1 MLSTGAGEAVLV
13 INDTKLYVPGV
24 TLSKE
29 DNKDFIEQQNKGF
42 QRSIY
47 WNEYK
52 TKEINEDADVFKYF
66 NLDPSFQGVNRL
78 FVMAYNRVDGQ
89 PTRNGQ

>member
-1 MLSTGAGEAVLV
+1 M
-13 INDTKLYVPGV
+13 
-24 TLSKE
+24 SKE
-29 DNKDFIEQQNKGF
+29 YNKDFTEQQNKGF

-52 TKEINEDADVFKYF
+52 KKEINENADANKFKYI

-78 FVMAYNRVDGQ
+78 FVITYNRGNGQ
-89 PTRNGQ
+89 PTRYG

>member
-1 MLSTGAGEAVLV
+1 MLLCQKK
-13 INDTKLYVPGV
+13 IIKILLN
-24 TLSKE
+24 
-29 DNKDFIEQQNKGF
+29 NKIPLHEGF
-42 QRSIY
+42 QKSIY

-52 TKEINEDADVFKYF
+52 IKEINEDADANVFKYI

-89 PTRNGQ
+89 PTFTAFCLHLRQSLVL